1 MERLETEFLQNDY
14 VVYKGVGVCRIEC
27 IETKS
32 FDGVSSS
39 EYLKLVPLSRNGS
52 SYYVPMSFAGAKI
65 RKPMTKEEIHS
76 VIDSVPDTEIQLT
89 RDFRQRKS
97 IIEAILKSDDYSKII
112 ALIKTVYL
120 HTVQCRTSG
129 KKVLVSDENTLRMA
143 ENIIYPE
150 FSFVLG
156 IAQEEV
162 ADYIGKRLEHA

>member
-1 MERLETEFLQNDY
+1 MERLETEFLQDDY

-52 SYYVPMSFAGAKI
+52 SYYVPMSFAGTKI

-76 VIDSVPDTEIQLT
+76 VIDSVPDTEILLT

-97 IIEAILKSDDYSKII
+97 IIEAILNRPYKNCLSPHGTMPHQRKKGACFRRKHSQNGGKYNLPRVFLCAWNCSGGGRRLYRK
-112 ALIKTVYL
+112 KT
-120 HTVQCRTSG
+120 
-129 KKVLVSDENTLRMA
+129 
-143 ENIIYPE
+143 
-150 FSFVLG
+150 
-156 IAQEEV
+156 
-162 ADYIGKRLEHA
+162 